1 MKYNKR
7 QHKRSLRSLDA
18 QQVARPCGG
27 RYMYLGV
34 KLKEKE

>member
-1 MKYNKR
+1 MKSPPNKR

-27 RYMYLGV
+27 R
-34 KLKEKE
+34 